1 MFPSNAH
8 LIKPLGIH
16 DKLKLVRK
24 RESVEGVASPPAVVK
39 KSYNIPICDVVEQ
52 HHDEIVKPTF
62 ELPENYIRH
71 VRRFGDEADITV
83 DCNMDADDKVNLFFL
98 PVPSSFA
105 PMSRRARTDT
115 LSPLHALTHHAL
127 TPPRPLSDVAIQ
139 VKVCDRQG
147 DEGSNGGCV

>member
-1 MFPSNAH
+1 MEKMFPSNAH

-83 DCNMDADDKVNLFFL
+83 DCNMDADDKVGLFLFHA
-98 PVPSSFA
+98 PSSIA

-115 LSPLHALTHHAL
+115 LSPRPHAL
-127 TPPRPLSDVAIQ
+127 TPSRPHSPTPSLRCGCPSQ
-139 VKVCDRQG
+139 SLRQTRR
-147 DEGSNGGCV
+147 